1 MYKIRITGM
10 NIPKAVDGMETTC
23 PEGKQWSESLQTC
36 VPIPGFTPNPQTQA
50 QLKSSNK
57 PITGGTGYQ
66 QGTAIKLKPLNKL
79 KNAVGS
85 YVEKTPTGSDVALN
99 MVDPSGISNL
109 PFLNQSII
117 EATNNPSFKTIAGLT
132 FDLAGSIPI
141 GGMGF
146 RDLKHGSKTIWKGL
160 SGKQKIGRALSWPVR
175 TYRRAMELPGTAAD
189 RLMGFSTPATRNIFS
204 RWNRGERFYN
214 TGVPAIGQAIDDYQP
229 SSIEPKYAFG
239 GPHSEIPSLFSTEP
253 DRLHKAMAGGEGYY
267 QVGGVRQNCGEG
279 YKWDD
284 LSKQCI
290 VDPNYA
296 VQGKSKGLV
305 NTPASG
311 FSKDYQTMTMVPSM
325 STEGMQTFDWTTGNT
340 DIQGN
345 STAAPMP
352 ANPNQETLYKLDA
365 NQTGPQVGLFN
376 QKKPK
381 SKTTGAGL
389 VKAANDFSQV
399 FDSLKGIAQTY
410 SDIRNANQA
419 QKEFDRTYR
428 QSRDPFFRYAN
439 VQDPEGSRGFFQTN
453 TGKNP
458 EAGFKTV
465 GEDGGTMLT
474 DTDMNK
480 VKIRIT
486 GGPNAKMAYGGQSGY
501 GFDLG
506 QRNTYAAMP
515 KGKIQTV
522 SSTIQEVPREEANIE
537 AEKGETVYADVD
549 GDGVSEHMNIEG
561 KRHVDGGTP
570 LSVPEG
576 SFVFSDT
583 KKMIIK
589 DEAILAKFGMAPRK
603 QGYTPAEIAKKYDIN
618 KYKAIIEDENSDSV
632 MKNTAQLMV
641 KNYQKKLAELALVQE
656 QIKGFPQGIPQMCYG
671 VLPDEMLQALQAQ
684 IDEAKG
690 QSGMMSSEQEQQA
703 AEMMGPGEEDN
714 GIEEETP
721 QEQMSLDEEYPEEM
735 YGGSLEY
742 GGSPDAYFDESD
754 VNEYAEGGNTND
766 DPNLLLANMMEN
778 SVNTQPV
785 STGVPYD
792 PNEPNNL
799 VPWSGDKFENK
810 ANKSKYSKEEWAQKL
825 RKAGYTGPLTNEAV
839 QKWLYEQPKSKAVID
854 QLHQQHGMPKSG
866 MFDKILGYRWD
877 NALEVLDE
885 APPADESVYGY
896 KCTGRDANNNP
907 KVVSSTYI
915 NVAAR
920 NADGAVASEQEAYKQ
935 CQQTSQTKPGD
946 LNVQPGGKSKA
957 PFGYMTPDLWKMGA
971 AAAMKGR
978 KFLPYIADT
987 AFEPGKFQKEDWYSK
1002 ASQLQSL
1009 GRQAGEQIGAFK
1021 SGQASAADISNLA
1034 ANQAENLIGAIA
1046 DVDAR
1051 NVRGVNAFNQAEQD
1065 RKDKFNLLRSANA
1078 TERSRGNAIAN
1089 QAWDNFINKKMSNV
1103 VDTASNAWE
1112 NRMKLG
1118 LVNATNKFYYTDPR
1132 TGRTVF
1138 KGGYGPDSIGQKSGN
1153 GWAGVSSDFAS
1164 AQQAIPGLT
1173 VDQYIKML
1181 GKDKTESSKFGGSI
1195 SKKKKSSLTDLANMM
1210 SNGYSF
1216 PF

>member
-10 NIPKAVDGMETTC
+10 NIPKAVDGIETTC
-23 PEGKQWSESLQTC
+23 PEGKQWNEALQMC
-36 VPIPGFTPNPQTQA
+36 LDIPGFKAKPQVQQ

-57 PITGGTGYQ
+57 AVTSSGYQ
-66 QGTAIKLKPLNKL
+66 QGTPIKLSPTNRL
-79 KNAVGS
+79 KNAVAS

-99 MVDPSGISNL
+99 MVDPTGISNL
-109 PFLNQSII
+109 PFINQSLNEAI
-117 EATNNPSFKTIAGLT
+117 ENPSFKSITSAG
-132 FDLAGSIPI
+132 FDLAGSIPV
-141 GGMGF
+141 GGMLF
-146 RDLKHGSKTIWKGL
+146 KDLGQAAKSTWKGL
-160 SGKQKIGRALSWPVR
+160 SGKQKVGRALSWPFR
-175 TYRRAMELPGTAAD
+175 TYRKGMEFPGTAVD
-189 RLMGFSTPATRNIFS
+189 RLIGFSTPATRNALS
-204 RWNRGERFYN
+204 KWNRGERFYDI
-214 TGVPAIGQAIDDYQP
+214 GLPAIGQAIDDYK
-229 SSIEPKYAFG
+229 SSSNEPKYAFG

-253 DRLHKAMAGGEGYY
+253 DRLHKAMAGGEDYY
-267 QVGGVRQNCGEG
+267 QVGGVRQNCQEG

-284 LSKQCI
+284 LSKQCVI
-290 VDPNYA
+290 DPNYS

-305 NTPASG
+305 NTPAPG
-311 FSKDYQTMTMVPSM
+311 FSKDYQTMTMV
-325 STEGMQTFDWTTGNT
+325 
-340 DIQGN
+340 
-345 STAAPMP
+345 APMP
-352 ANPNQETLYKLDA
+352 VNPNQETLYKLDP
-365 NQTGPQVGLFN
+365 NQTGPAVGLFN

-381 SKTTGAGL
+381 AKRTGAGL
-389 VKAANDFSQV
+389 VKAANDFDMWSKMLTGV
-399 FDSLKGIAQTY
+399 AQTY

-419 QKEFDRTYR
+419 QKEFDRTFR
-428 QSRDPFFRYAN
+428 DSRDPFYRYAN

-480 VKIRIT
+480 IKIRIT

-522 SSTIQEVPREEANIE
+522 SDTIQEVPRDQANIE

-561 KRHVDGGTP
+561 RRHVDGGTP

-583 KKMIIK
+583 KKMIVK

-656 QIKGFPQGIPQMCYG
+656 EMKGFPQGIPQMCYG

-684 IDEAKG
+684 IDESKG
-690 QSGMMSSEQEQQA
+690 QSGAMSPEQEQQA
-703 AEMMGPGEEDN
+703 AEMMAPGEEDN
-714 GIEEETP
+714 GMEPGEGTP
-721 QEQMSLDEEYPEEM
+721 QEQMSPEEEYPEQM
-735 YGGSLEY
+735 YGGDLEY
-742 GGSPDAYFDESD
+742 GGSPDSYFEESD
-754 VNEYAEGGNTND
+754 VNDYAEGGNTTD

-778 SVNTQPV
+778 SVKTQHV
-785 STGVPYD
+785 STNVPYD
-792 PNEPNNL
+792 PNEPNQL
-799 VPWSGDKFENK
+799 VPWPGDKFENK
-810 ANKSKYSKEEWAQKL
+810 ANKSKYTKEEWAQKL
-825 RKAGYTGPLTNEAV
+825 RKAGYTGPLNNEAV

-877 NALEVLDE
+877 NALEGLDE
-885 APPADESVYGY
+885 LPPDESVFGY

-907 KVVSSTYI
+907 KVISSTYM

-920 NADGAVASEQEAYKQ
+920 NADGAAASEQEAYKQ
-935 CQQTSQTKPGD
+935 CAQTSNTKPGD
-946 LNVQPGGKSKA
+946 LNVQPGGKSKT

-987 AFEPGKFQKEDWYSK
+987 AFEPNKFQKEDWYSK
-1002 ASQLQSL
+1002 ASQLESL
-1009 GRQAGEQIGAFK
+1009 NRQAGEQIGAFK

-1034 ANQAENLIGAIA
+1034 ANQAENLIGVIS

-1078 TERSRGNAIAN
+1078 TERARGNAIAN
-1089 QAWDNFINKKMSNV
+1089 QAWDNFTNKKMSNI

-1153 GWAGVSSDFAS
+1153 GWSGVSSDFAS

-1181 GKDKTESSKFGGSI
+1181 GKDKSESSKFGGSI
-1195 SKKKKSSLTDLANMM
+1195 RSKKKTTLTDIADML
-1210 SNGYSF
+1210 SNGYGF